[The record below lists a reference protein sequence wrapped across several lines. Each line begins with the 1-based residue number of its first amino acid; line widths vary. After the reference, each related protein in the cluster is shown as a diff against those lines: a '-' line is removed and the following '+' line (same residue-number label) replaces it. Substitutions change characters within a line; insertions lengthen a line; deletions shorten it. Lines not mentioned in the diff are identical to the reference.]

1 MKFDA
6 VIWDMDG
13 LLLDTERL
21 AHESWQQASRELAT
35 GIDDSIFLEIIGMN
49 VKSFHGWLEERL
61 GHQTDVLALVQRA
74 NDIYHVKIAEGPPLK
89 KGARSCIEWLSQR
102 GVPQAVATSSAQD
115 LAQRKLGHHD
125 LLPHFHSITS
135 GDQVSRGK
143 PHPEIFQKAAKQMQI
158 PPERCLVF
166 EDSRLGIIGAAASGA
181 TVVLIP
187 DLAIHDDESESLAFQ
202 IWDSLEEG
210 IDLFQDWFHTGEIK
224 R

>member
-35 GIDDSIFLEIIGMN
+35 GIDDNIFLEIIGMN
-49 VKSFHGWLEERL
+49 VKSFHDWLEERL
-61 GHQTDVLALVQRA
+61 GHQTDVPALVQRT
-74 NDIYHVKIAEGPPLK
+74 NDIYQVKIAEGPPLK
-89 KGARSCIEWLSQR
+89 SGARSCIEWLSHR

-158 PPERCLVF
+158 PPERCLIF

-181 TVVLIP
+181 TVVLVP
-187 DLAIHDDESESLAFQ
+187 DLAIHDDESENLAFQ
-202 IWDSLEEG
+202 IWESLEQG
-210 IDLFQDWFHTGEIK
+210 PSQFNTWFRPGPF
-224 R
+224 